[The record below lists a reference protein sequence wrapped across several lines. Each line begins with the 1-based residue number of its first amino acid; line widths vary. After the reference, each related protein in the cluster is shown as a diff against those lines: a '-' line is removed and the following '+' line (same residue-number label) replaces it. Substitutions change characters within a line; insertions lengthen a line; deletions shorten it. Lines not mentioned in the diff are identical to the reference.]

1 MSIQETME
9 NFLNTLR
16 GQAGQAEEIPELM
29 GRICELLHKY
39 FKHYG

>member
-16 GQAGQAEEIPELM
+16 GQAEEIPELM